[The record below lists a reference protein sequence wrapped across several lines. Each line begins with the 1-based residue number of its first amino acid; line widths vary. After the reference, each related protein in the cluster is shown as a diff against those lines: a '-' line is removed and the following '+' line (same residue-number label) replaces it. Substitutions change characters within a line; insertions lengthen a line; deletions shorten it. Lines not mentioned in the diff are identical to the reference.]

1 LTGARGGRAQKLVGM
16 VLCVLHGAFP
26 EAAMEAALHSH
37 LQVHVPLAPP
47 EGLLLANAGFWDDK
61 RQEYRLALRREHL
74 DACRAFKEQSLYPHI
89 AALLSTPQPARRLRA
104 GEAARSEMVFPAFFA
119 QLGAYRFPDP
129 AQGWTLLEAEH
140 ARWRELQAQARADYE
155 RDAAARAA
163 ARAEEQAVGGAGGAG
178 KEAGG
183 GEGGAKGGRGV
194 GKGGRSGRGVD
205 IPQGLMTA
213 VCLRHSLFPSP
224 ATVELRRLLLNALA
238 RGEIGAPPPGAGSTL
253 ETGAPPGRVAY
264 EAFLAWLEGSA
275 EAQALLARTPKFSTL
290 PPGAA

>member
-1 LTGARGGRAQKLVGM
+1 M

-61 RQEYRLALRREHL
+61 RQEYRLALRREHV

-119 QLGAYRFPDP
+119 QLGAYRFPEPAPD
-129 AQGWTLLEAEH
+129 AQGWALLEAEH

-155 RDAAARAA
+155 RNAAARAA
-163 ARAEEQAVGGAGGAG
+163 ARVEGQAAGGAGGAG
-178 KEAGG
+178 GADGAGKEARAGG
-183 GEGGAKGGRGV
+183 GGANGGRGV
-194 GKGGRSGRGVD
+194 GKGGRNGRGFD

-213 VCLRHSLFPSP
+213 VCVRHSLFPSP

-253 ETGAPPGRVAY
+253 ETGAQPGRVAY